1 MNKAKFVRKAL
12 ITELIPNDTFVI
24 EKVINLTEREFKV
37 FSNRLLD
44 DYQFIKENI
53 DLMYVDRDN
62 VWHVIM
68 VTTESIDYG
77 ILINSNGS
85 NYAKYSGYV
94 KKKDLK

>member
-12 ITELIPNDTFVI
+12 ITELLPNDTFII
-24 EKVINLTEREFKV
+24 EKVINLTESQFKA

-44 DYQFIKENI
+44 DYHFIKENI
-53 DLMYVDRDN
+53 DLMYVDKDS

-77 ILINSNGS
+77 ILINSEGS
-85 NYAKYSGYV
+85 SYAKYSGYV
-94 KKKDLK
+94 KKKDII